1 MEKQLLQVL
10 EFQKAFNVEI
20 PTTPKMLRKT
30 RAKLRQSL
38 LEEEVKELLEAKN
51 IIDVADAIVDILY
64 ITYGTAHEYGIAD
77 RLILLFDEIH
87 KSNMT
92 KVGPDGKALFRR
104 DGKVLKPETYT
115 EPNLRPILERDFS
128 IYTSSDLAKDL
139 AEIESNIV
147 NGIIHNT
154 IKKNLSFFD
163 RILFSIYNKIE
174 SILEKKV
181 QVEFPKVIVYG
192 KEHVIKG

>member
-10 EFQKAFNVEI
+10 EFQKEFNVEI
-20 PTTPKMLRKT
+20 PTAPKMLRKT

-128 IYTSSDLAKDL
+128 IYKSSDLAKEL

-147 NGIIHNT
+147 NGMIHNV

-163 RILFSIYNKIE
+163 RILFSIYNKLE

>member
-10 EFQKAFNVEI
+10 EFQKAFNVDM

-51 IIDVADAIVDILY
+51 ILDVSDALVDILY
-64 ITYGTAHEYGIAD
+64 ITYGTAHEYGLAD
-77 RLILLFDEIH
+77 RLILLFDEVH

-92 KVGPDGKALFRR
+92 KVGSDGKALFRK
-104 DGKVLKPETYT
+104 DGKVLKPETYI

-128 IYTSSDLAKDL
+128 IYKSSDLAKEL

-163 RILFSIYNKIE
+163 RILFSIYNKLE

>member
-10 EFQKAFNVEI
+10 EFQKAFNAES
-20 PTTPKMLRKT
+20 PDRPKMLRKT

-64 ITYGTAHEYGIAD
+64 ITYGTAHEYGLAD
-77 RLILLFDEIH
+77 RLILLFDEVH

-92 KVGPDGKALFRR
+92 KVGADGKALFRR
-104 DGKVLKPETYT
+104 DGKVLKPETYV
-115 EPNLRPILERDFS
+115 EPNLKPILERDFS
-128 IYTSSDLAKDL
+128 IYKSSDLAKEL

-163 RILFSIYNKIE
+163 KILFYIYNKLE

>member
-128 IYTSSDLAKDL
+128 IYKSSDLAKEL

-163 RILFSIYNKIE
+163 RILFSIYNKLE

>member
-92 KVGPDGKALFRR
+92 KVGPNGKALFRR
-104 DGKVLKPETYT
+104 DGKILKPETYT

-128 IYTSSDLAKDL
+128 IYKSSDLAKEL

-163 RILFSIYNKIE
+163 RILFSIYNKLE

>member
-20 PTTPKMLRKT
+20 PSTPKMLRKT

-51 IIDVADAIVDILY
+51 IIDVSDAIVDILY

-128 IYTSSDLAKDL
+128 IYKSSDLAKEL

>member
-10 EFQKAFNVEI
+10 EFQKAFNVEM

-51 IIDVADAIVDILY
+51 ILDVSDAIIDILY
-64 ITYGTAHEYGIAD
+64 ITYGTAHEYGISD
-77 RLILLFDEIH
+77 RLILLFDEVH

-92 KVGPDGKALFRR
+92 KVGSDGKALFRK
-104 DGKVLKPETYT
+104 DGKILKPETYI

-128 IYTSSDLAKDL
+128 IYKSSELAKEL

-147 NGIIHNT
+147 NGMIHNV

-163 RILFSIYNKIE
+163 RILFSIYNKLE

-181 QVEFPKVIVYG
+181 QVNFPKVIVYG
-192 KEHVIKG
+192 KEYVIKG

>member
-10 EFQKAFNVEI
+10 EFQKAFNVES
-20 PTTPKMLRKT
+20 PDRPKMLRKT

-64 ITYGTAHEYGIAD
+64 ITYGTAHEYGLAD
-77 RLILLFDEIH
+77 RLILLFDEVH

-92 KVGPDGKALFRR
+92 KVGADGKALFRR
-104 DGKVLKPETYT
+104 DGKVLKSETYV
-115 EPNLRPILERDFS
+115 EPNLKPILERDFS
-128 IYTSSDLAKDL
+128 IYKSSDLAKEL

-163 RILFSIYNKIE
+163 RILFSIYNKLE

>member
-92 KVGPDGKALFRR
+92 KVGADGKALFRR
-104 DGKVLKPETYT
+104 DGKVLKPENYT

-128 IYTSSDLAKDL
+128 IYKSSDLAKEL

-163 RILFSIYNKIE
+163 RILFSIYNKLE

>member
-10 EFQKAFNVEI
+10 EFQKAFNVEM

-51 IIDVADAIVDILY
+51 ILDVSDAIVDILY
-64 ITYGTAHEYGIAD
+64 ITYGTAHEYGISD

-92 KVGPDGKALFRR
+92 KVGSDGKALFRK
-104 DGKVLKPETYT
+104 DGKVLKPETYI

-128 IYTSSDLAKDL
+128 IYKSSELAKEL

-147 NGIIHNT
+147 NGMIHNV

-163 RILFSIYNKIE
+163 RILFSIYNKLE

>member
-92 KVGPDGKALFRR
+92 KVGPNGKALFRR
-104 DGKVLKPETYT
+104 DGKILKPETYT

-128 IYTSSDLAKDL
+128 IYKSSDLAKEL

>member
-115 EPNLRPILERDFS
+115 GPNLRPILERDFS

>member
-10 EFQKAFNVEI
+10 EFQKAFNVES
-20 PTTPKMLRKT
+20 PDRPKMLRKT

-64 ITYGTAHEYGIAD
+64 ITYGTAHEYGLAD
-77 RLILLFDEIH
+77 RLILLFDEVH

-92 KVGPDGKALFRR
+92 KAGADGKALFRI
-104 DGKVLKPETYT
+104 DGKVLKPETYV
-115 EPNLRPILERDFS
+115 EPNLKPILERDFS
-128 IYTSSDLAKDL
+128 IYKSSELAKDL
-139 AEIESNIV
+139 AEIESNII
-147 NGIIHNT
+147 NRIIHNT

-163 RILFSIYNKIE
+163 RILFSIYDKLE

>member
-10 EFQKAFNVEI
+10 EFQKAFNAES
-20 PTTPKMLRKT
+20 PDRPKMLRKT

-64 ITYGTAHEYGIAD
+64 ITYGTAHEYGLAD
-77 RLILLFDEIH
+77 RLILLFDEVH

-92 KVGPDGKALFRR
+92 KVGADGKALFRR
-104 DGKVLKPETYT
+104 DGKVLKPETYV
-115 EPNLRPILERDFS
+115 EPNLKPILERDFS
-128 IYTSSDLAKDL
+128 IYKSSELAKDL
-139 AEIESNIV
+139 AEIESNII

-163 RILFSIYNKIE
+163 RILFSIYNKLE

>member
-10 EFQKAFNVEI
+10 EFQKAFNVES
-20 PTTPKMLRKT
+20 PDRPKMLRKT

-64 ITYGTAHEYGIAD
+64 ITYGTAHEYGLAD
-77 RLILLFDEIH
+77 RLILLFDEVH

-92 KVGPDGKALFRR
+92 KVGADGKALFRR
-104 DGKVLKPETYT
+104 DGKVLKPETYV
-115 EPNLRPILERDFS
+115 EPNLKPILERDFS
-128 IYTSSDLAKDL
+128 IYKSSDLAKEL

-163 RILFSIYNKIE
+163 RILFSIYDKLE